1 MKWTVIWQPVP
12 LEFLADCWT
21 SSPDRAAVSAASD
34 RIDWLLKHDP
44 LNSGEERG
52 DGSRILIELP
62 LAVLF
67 SVSEGDRMVS
77 VYDAWRCS
85 NPRLGN

>member
-1 MKWTVIWQPVP
+1 MKWTVVQPVP

-21 SSPDRAAVSAASD
+21 SSPDRAAVAAASD

-52 DGSRILIELP
+52 GSRILIELP

-67 SVSEGDRMVS
+67 SVSEVDCMVS

-85 NPRLGN
+85 NPRSSN